1 VSRIAICAS
10 LAIILSAA
18 CVAGPASSEPVPVT
32 TSPSSAPSSSAHL
45 APTPEPSA
53 TPTLAAAPADLPSEI
68 GTVAWVRTRLEL
80 DGNGSARTWQ
90 LVGGVLGQS
99 ADIRA
104 DIPADARFR
113 TATDGRLLGFATS
126 ANDEIAVDVRDV
138 GSGDSVRTVSIP
150 GVDVQTLLLDDER
163 SVAYAAI
170 VKIGGGLDIVRIG
183 LANGVVQ
190 RLLALDD
197 RFTPE
202 AIPTERA
209 ALAIDPLGVL
219 VVDACTKA
227 DGCRL
232 WEIPPGAAAPRPRA
246 LTKDV
251 PIVCAIVGVTVDRLV
266 VTDDAACSRDTSG
279 ASVPVRAI
287 DRRDGSSHV
296 VTDEAIGPTRVVKV
310 AGRTLIVASKRSA
323 DWSRSTILTVDVT
336 SRLRTVHASGLEN
349 PNRDL
354 GPWLGVSPTVLAGS
368 WVLIAPWGGETTDL
382 AEPQPARL
390 LDLETDAS
398 IELPPGTFGTD

>member
-1 VSRIAICAS
+1 VSRIAICGS
-10 LAIILSAA
+10 LVVILSAA
-18 CVAGPASSEPVPVT
+18 CVAGLASSVPVGVT
-32 TSPSSAPSSSAHL
+32 TSPSLTPSSSARP
-45 APTPEPSA
+45 APTPEPST
-53 TPTLAAAPADLPSEI
+53 TPTPAVAPADLPTEI

-80 DGNGSARTWQ
+80 DGNGAARTWH
-90 LVGGVLGQS
+90 LVGGALGQS

-126 ANDEIAVDVRDV
+126 VNNEVVVDVRDV
-138 GSGDSVRTVSIP
+138 RSGDPVRTVSIP
-150 GVDVQTLLLDDER
+150 GVDVQMLLLDEER
-163 SVAYAAI
+163 SAAYASV

-202 AIPTERA
+202 AIPTERV
-209 ALAIDPLGVL
+209 ALAIDPRGML
-219 VVDACTKA
+219 VIDACTNA

-232 WEIPPGAAAPRPRA
+232 WEIPPGAAAPRPRVVA
-246 LTKDV
+246 KDV
-251 PIVCAIVGVTVDRLV
+251 PIVCGIVGVTLDRLV
-266 VTDDAACSRDTSG
+266 VTDDAACSRDTSD

-296 VTDEAIGPTRVVKV
+296 VTDEAMGPTRVVEV
-310 AGRTLIVASKRSA
+310 AGKTLIVASTRSA
-323 DWSRSTILTVDVT
+323 DWSRSTILTVDVA
-336 SRLRTVHASGLEN
+336 SRRRTVHASGLEN

-368 WVLIAPWGGETTDL
+368 WVLIAPWGGEATDL
-382 AEPQPARL
+382 AEPQRARL
-390 LDLETDAS
+390 LDLATDAS

>member
-1 VSRIAICAS
+1 VFRIAICAS
-10 LAIILSAA
+10 LVVILSAA
-18 CVAGPASSEPVPVT
+18 CVAGPASSVPAPVT
-32 TSPSSAPSSSAHL
+32 TSPSSAPSSSARP
-45 APTPEPSA
+45 APTPEPST
-53 TPTLAAAPADLPSEI
+53 TPTLAVAPADLPTEI

-80 DGNGSARTWQ
+80 DGTGAARAWH
-90 LVGGVLGQS
+90 LVGGALGQA

-113 TATDGRLLGFATS
+113 TATDGSLLGFATS
-126 ANDEIAVDVRDV
+126 VNSEIAVDVRDV
-138 GSGDSVRTVSIP
+138 RSGDPVRTVSMP
-150 GVDVQTLLLDDER
+150 GVDVQALLLDDER
-163 SVAYAAI
+163 SAAYAS
-170 VKIGGGLDIVRIG
+170 VVNVGGGLDIVRID

-190 RLLALDD
+190 RLLALDE
-197 RFTPE
+197 RFAPE

-209 ALAIDPLGVL
+209 ALAIDPVGVL
-219 VVDACTKA
+219 IVDACTKA
-227 DGCRL
+227 GGCRL

-246 LTKDV
+246 LAKDV
-251 PIVCAIVGVTVDRLV
+251 PIVCAIVGVTLDRLV
-266 VTDDAACSRDTSG
+266 VTDDAACFADTSG
-279 ASVPVRAI
+279 ASIPVRAI

-296 VTDEAIGPTRVVKV
+296 VTDEAMGPTRVVEV
-310 AGRTLIVASKRSA
+310 AGRTLIVASTRSI
-323 DWSRSTILTVDVT
+323 DWSQSTILTVDVA

-390 LDLETDAS
+390 LDLATDAS